1 MDGWDVLR
9 RLKADP
15 ALRDIPVVIVTVVEE
30 REVGL
35 ALGAVDYLV
44 KPIEREALLAI
55 LARLQLQPAAP
66 RTALRVLAV
75 DDEPAALSAI
85 EAVLGPAGFEVTR
98 ALGGRQGVALATR
111 DQPDLVICDLV
122 MPDLDGFG
130 VVGALR
136 ADPQTRDIPILILTG
151 HDLTRDDK
159 QRLAGKVMAIVEKGT
174 DAQAGLRA
182 WLARSHPAIGRA

>member
-1 MDGWDVLR
+1 
-9 RLKADP
+9 
-15 ALRDIPVVIVTVVEE
+15 
-30 REVGL
+30 
-35 ALGAVDYLV
+35 
-44 KPIEREALLAI
+44 
-55 LARLQLQPAAP
+55 
-66 RTALRVLAV
+66 
-75 DDEPAALSAI
+75 
-85 EAVLGPAGFEVTR
+85 
-98 ALGGRQGVALATR
+98 
-111 DQPDLVICDLV
+111 